1 MSKSNL
7 KSFYNEKFGTIRTM
21 TIDDA
26 PWFAGKDVA
35 TALGYQNTKDA
46 LIRHVDSD
54 DKKIIQR
61 SEISTI
67 ENHIPSSAFPANFVS
82 ADIPN
87 RGLSLINES
96 GLYSLVLSSKLPA
109 AKEFKHWVT
118 SEVLPSIRKHGA
130 YITEPVIQQ
139 VLKNP
144 ETVYQLAEALIK
156 EHNKVEEL
164 TPYANLAKDVM
175 ACDNCYTMK
184 EIANLIETGR
194 NTLYNLLRQAGVLSK
209 QTGYNLPL
217 QRYLNSGYFKV
228 KADKPGTKFVITQ
241 KGLMFIHKLIKK
253 SNLDNEFDTDKL
265 IELAQKINV
274 A

>member
-1 MSKSNL
+1 MQKLDLVSFSN
-7 KSFYNEKFGTIRTM
+7 EAFGTIRM
-21 TIDDA
+21 LEEN
-26 PWFAGKDVA
+26 GKVLFCGTDVA
-35 TALGYQNTKDA
+35 KSLGYKRPNDA
-46 LIRHVDSD
+46 ITAHCRATVKRSSPISGKMQEINFIPEGDVYRLITH
-54 DKKIIQR
+54 
-61 SEISTI
+61 
-67 ENHIPSSAFPANFVS
+67 
-82 ADIPN
+82 
-87 RGLSLINES
+87 
-96 GLYSLVLSSKLPA
+96 SKLPTA
-109 AKEFKHWVT
+109 EEFERWVFD
-118 SEVLPSIRKHGA
+118 EVLPSIRKHGA

-144 ETVYQLAEALIK
+144 ETVYQLAAALVK

-228 KADKPGTKFVITQ
+228 KADKPGTKFVITK

>member
-1 MSKSNL
+1 MQKLDLVSFSN
-7 KSFYNEKFGTIRTM
+7 EAFGTIRTLEEN
-21 TIDDA
+21 
-26 PWFAGKDVA
+26 GKVLFCGTDVA
-35 TALGYQNTKDA
+35 KALGYKRPNDA
-46 LIRHVDSD
+46 ITAHCRATVKRSSPISGKMQEINFIPEGDVYRLITH
-54 DKKIIQR
+54 
-61 SEISTI
+61 
-67 ENHIPSSAFPANFVS
+67 
-82 ADIPN
+82 
-87 RGLSLINES
+87 
-96 GLYSLVLSSKLPA
+96 SKLPTA
-109 AKEFKHWVT
+109 EEFERWVFD
-118 SEVLPSIRKHGA
+118 EVLPSIRKHGA

-144 ETVYQLAEALIK
+144 ETVYQLAAALVE

-194 NTLYNLLRQAGVLSK
+194 NTLYNLLRRAGILSK

-228 KADKPGTKFVITQ
+228 KTDKPGTKFVITQ

-253 SNLDNEFDTDKL
+253 SDLDNEFDTNKL
-265 IELAQKINV
+265 VELAQKINI